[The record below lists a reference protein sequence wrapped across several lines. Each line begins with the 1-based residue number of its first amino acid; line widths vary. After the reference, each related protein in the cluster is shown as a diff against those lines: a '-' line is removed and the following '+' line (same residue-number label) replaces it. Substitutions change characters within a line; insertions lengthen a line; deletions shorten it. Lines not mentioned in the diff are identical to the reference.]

1 MDRQGLVRTVRCD
14 DDLRDAPVL
23 PRSVRQ
29 RGGARLPLSWAV
41 TAFDEADALGLVR
54 DTYCPGAEL
63 PSPDESE
70 ELSPAVIQERI
81 ANVDYGVPVVR
92 GIWYPHLNNP

>member
-1 MDRQGLVRTVRCD
+1 MTCVT
-14 DDLRDAPVL
+14 LRSFLFRFV
-23 PRSVRQ
+23 SEEV
-29 RGGARLPLSWAV
+29 RLPLSCAV